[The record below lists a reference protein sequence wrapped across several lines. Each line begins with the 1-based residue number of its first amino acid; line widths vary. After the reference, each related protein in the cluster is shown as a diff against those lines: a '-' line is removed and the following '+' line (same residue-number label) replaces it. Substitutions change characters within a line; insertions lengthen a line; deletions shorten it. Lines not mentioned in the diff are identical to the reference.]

1 VSLSSKIKL
10 LVVDDSAFMRSAM
23 KIMVQDDNE
32 INLVAF
38 AKNGLEAIEKVKA
51 YKPDIITLDIEMPE
65 MDGLTAL
72 GIIMK
77 ECPTPVIMLSSLTT
91 QGAEATLKAFELGAL
106 DFISKEM
113 SFVSVNII
121 KIKSELIKKIKTFA
135 KDKVNISKQLVRN
148 RTKILDLPIN
158 FNSDSLLKKNEMT
171 KQLTDNI
178 RMIDLRKDKL
188 KAVLENISLNTD
200 KMKVSYNKY
209 KFLLIGSSTGGPIA
223 LQHLLSRLPA
233 SFPIPILI
241 VQHMPESF
249 TKSLANRLN
258 QICALTVK
266 EAAAGDKI
274 IAGTVYIAPG
284 GIHMHVKK
292 DDSDYIVHTTQNP
305 YGLLN
310 KPSVDV
316 LFKSVA
322 NITRGNIISVVL
334 TGMGKDGLEGV
345 RTLKE
350 KNVFSIAE
358 SKSSSVVYGMP
369 RAIVENNLADQVLD
383 INDIGDF
390 LVSLV
395 QDKVE
400 LVH

>member
-1 VSLSSKIKL
+1 MSSKIDL

-23 KIMVQDDNE
+23 RIMVQDDKE
-32 INLVAF
+32 INIVGF
-38 AKNGLEAIEKVKA
+38 AKNGIEAVEKAKA

-77 ECPTPVIMLSSLTT
+77 ECPAPVIMLSSLTT
-91 QGAEATLKAFELGAL
+91 EGAEATLKAFELGAL

-121 KIKSELIKKIKTFA
+121 KIKSVLINKIKTFA
-135 KDKVNISKQLVRN
+135 RDKVNISNQLVKN
-148 RTKILDLPIN
+148 RTKKLDLPKN
-158 FNSDSLLKKNEMT
+158 FDSDLLSKKDELA

-178 RMIDLRKDKL
+178 KMINLRKDKL
-188 KAVLENISLNTD
+188 KSVLENISINSD
-200 KMKVSYNKY
+200 KIKRAKNKY

-223 LQHLLSRLPA
+223 LQHLLSKLPA
-233 SFPIPILI
+233 SFPMPILI
-241 VQHMPESF
+241 VQHMPANF
-249 TKSLANRLN
+249 TTSLANRLN
-258 QICALTVK
+258 QICELEVK
-266 EAAAGDKI
+266 EAVLGETIKT
-274 IAGTVYIAPG
+274 GTVYVAPG
-284 GIHMHVKK
+284 GMHMHVKK
-292 DDSDYIVHTTQNP
+292 TDTDHIIHITENP
-305 YGLLN
+305 YGLLH

-322 NITRGNIISVVL
+322 NVARGNIISVVL

-345 RTLKE
+345 RSLKE

-369 RAIVENNLADQVLD
+369 RVIQENNLADKVLD
-383 INDIGDF
+383 IQDIGEF
-390 LVSLV
+390 LVAM
-395 QDKVE
+395 VE
-400 LVH
+400 ENIEVVH